1 MHYDY
6 YQRDLCG
13 TDGVTYKSYCEI
25 HAANCN
31 RLTAIGRIAVDYDG
45 PCCEK
50 DCDDQKANY
59 ICGTDSK
66 TYRNECEMIR
76 TACLEKR
83 QINVQYFGRCMD
95 KFMVRCFRPC
105 SDDGFPVCGSD
116 GFTYKNEC
124 WLQRHACEL
133 DIDIISKFCDMFYFP
148 LRNNTFLV
156 EHLGE
161 CDCGSCSRE
170 YEPVCG
176 TDGVT
181 YNSKCMLKFA
191 NCHRQQLELELDVV
205 YVQYEGLGSLIFNSL
220 WLKY

>member
-31 RLTAIGRIAVDYDG
+31 RLTAIGRIAVDYEG
-45 PCCEK
+45 PCCEN
-50 DCDDQKANY
+50 DCDDHDANY

-66 TYRNECEMIR
+66 TYRNECEMR
-76 TACLEKR
+76 QTACLEKR
-83 QINVQYFGRCMD
+83 QINVRYFGRCMD

-133 DIDIISKFCDMFYFP
+133 GIDIISKFLSEKVQSRSSNEKVPFEFPSPKQYFAK
-148 LRNNTFLV
+148 
-156 EHLGE
+156 
-161 CDCGSCSRE
+161 E
-170 YEPVCG
+170 Y
-176 TDGVT
+176 
-181 YNSKCMLKFA
+181 
-191 NCHRQQLELELDVV
+191 
-205 YVQYEGLGSLIFNSL
+205 
-220 WLKY
+220 